1 MMMMVKS
8 HRGRL
13 HLGDDD
19 REAAHPKEYRGAGRK
34 IADTSRKVYSQ
45 ILRVFL
51 SSIRVRWNAL
61 ANTHRIV
68 FYVLGARVTR
78 GHFVLSRCDGFI

>member
-8 HRGRL
+8 HRRRL

-19 REAAHPKEYRGAGRK
+19 KRRLIQRSIGGAGRK
-34 IADTSRKVYSQ
+34 IAHKSRKVYSQ

-61 ANTHRIV
+61 ANTHRII
-68 FYVLGARVTR
+68 FYFLGARVTR